1 MSLQDPE
8 QRYELLVEQAILNE
22 EVWALESSSGL
33 VHLRLQDG
41 KLALP
46 LWPSQETAAL
56 ESPGTSEQPL
66 RIGLETLFES
76 VLPQAE
82 AEGALVAVFP
92 LKGAARVLE
101 APELLSRL
109 RQEWEQ
115 DD

>member
-1 MSLQDPE
+1 MSLQNPE

-22 EVWALESSSGL
+22 EVWALESAAGL

-56 ESPGTSEQPL
+56 ESPDASEQPL
-66 RIGLETLFES
+66 RIGLEALFES
-76 VLPQAE
+76 VLPKADK
-82 AEGALVAVFP
+82 ARAMVAAFP
-92 LKGAARVLE
+92 LKGASRVLE
-101 APELLSRL
+101 ASEFLTRL